1 MLKSSAGRAC
11 VAALFVCCLIG
22 ILSGCFLLPN
32 RPPVA
37 AFVVNYNTTED
48 PLVVELDASSSSDPD
63 NDAIVTYMWA
73 FITDD
78 PAGPAIIE
86 PVAQSAVRSIPRLL
100 LRYPAEDISQIQL
113 VVTDE
118 RGAMSDPA
126 IQQITVP
133 YYQVYPTLQTNYQ
146 SED

>member
-1 MLKSSAGRAC
+1 MLKSSARRAC
-11 VAALFVCCLIG
+11 VAALLVCCLLG

-48 PLVVELDASSSSDPD
+48 PLLVELDASSSSDPD
-63 NDAIVTYMWA
+63 SDAIVTYMWV

-78 PAGPAIIE
+78 PAGPAIID
-86 PVAQSAVRSIPRLL
+86 PVAYSAVRSTPTLI
-100 LRYPAEDISQIQL
+100 LRYPAEEISQIQL

-118 RGAMSDPA
+118 RDAMSDPVTR
-126 IQQITVP
+126 QITVP
-133 YYQVYPTLQTNYQ
+133 YYQVNPTL
-146 SED
+146 